1 MTPELPADI
10 RDIAV
15 WLAHTSGISTS
26 IIGAQSLRRAIRLR
40 QEATEHVDIPT
51 YQTHLLSSPEEQQ
64 CLVELLVVP
73 ETWFFRDR
81 YPFAH
86 LREHVERLLE
96 GAGLSQPLRLLSAP
110 CASGEEPY
118 SIAMTLLDMGLPQDA
133 FRIDAIDIC
142 RTSIRK
148 ARGAVYGRHSFR
160 GVSAEEQAKHF
171 ESRAEGQALHEEI
184 RKAVH
189 FKRAN
194 LMHCLSATASQYDVI
209 FCRNLLI
216 YLEESASQHLLETFA
231 GLMAPGG
238 LLIVGSAETA
248 KVPTHLFTPI
258 RASFVFGFLRREPS
272 ASPMPLALP
281 PATSSERPA
290 ASPTPIAP
298 TRSPR
303 RSPSR
308 TVRRPAVPATNGSR
322 GAPSRSVLPNPPAP
336 APSGADQELQL
347 CRLELERNPYS
358 DGAYLRLAQWMR
370 SHNRLEEAMECLQ
383 KCLYLKPDNREAL
396 RVLIQLSDQLGE
408 PQRRRQ
414 FQERLAR
421 LES

>member
-15 WLAHTSGISTS
+15 WLASASGISTN
-26 IIGAQSLRRAIRLR
+26 IIGAHSLRRAIQLRL
-40 QEATEHVDIPT
+40 EATELADIPA
-51 YQTHLLSSPEEQQ
+51 YQNLLLNSPEEQQ

-81 YPFAH
+81 YPFSH
-86 LREHVERLLE
+86 LREHVQGLLE
-96 GAGLSQPLRLLSAP
+96 GAGLSHPLRLLSAP

-118 SIAMTLLDMGLPQDA
+118 SMAMTLLDMGLTQDA

-148 ARGAVYGRHSFR
+148 ARAAVYGRHSFR
-160 GVSAEEQAKHF
+160 GVSAAEQAKHF
-171 ESRAEGQALHEEI
+171 ESRPEGQALHAEI

-248 KVPTHLFTPI
+248 KVPANLFTPI
-258 RASFVFGFLRREPS
+258 RASFVFGFLRRDASTS
-272 ASPMPLALP
+272 APLLALP
-281 PATSSERPA
+281 PASSSERPA
-290 ASPTPIAP
+290 ASPAPIAP

-303 RSPSR
+303 RSPPR

-322 GAPSRSVLPNPPAP
+322 GGASRSLPPNPAAA

-383 KCLYLKPDNREAL
+383 KCLYLKPDCREAL

>member
-15 WLAHTSGISTS
+15 WLASASGISTN
-26 IIGAQSLRRAIRLR
+26 IIGAHSLRRAIQLRL
-40 QEATEHVDIPT
+40 EATEFADIPA
-51 YQTHLLSSPEEQQ
+51 YQNLLLNSPEEQQ

-81 YPFAH
+81 YPFSH
-86 LREHVERLLE
+86 LREHVQGLLE
-96 GAGLSQPLRLLSAP
+96 GAGLSHPLRLLSAP

-118 SIAMTLLDMGLPQDA
+118 SMAMTLLDMGLTQDA

-148 ARGAVYGRHSFR
+148 ARAAVYGRHSFR
-160 GVSAEEQAKHF
+160 GVSAAEQAKHF
-171 ESRAEGQALHEEI
+171 ESRPEGQALHAEI

-248 KVPTHLFTPI
+248 KVPANLFTPI
-258 RASFVFGFLRREPS
+258 RASFVFGFLRRDASTS
-272 ASPMPLALP
+272 APLLALP
-281 PATSSERPA
+281 PASSSERPA
-290 ASPTPIAP
+290 ASPAPIAP

-303 RSPSR
+303 RSPPR

-322 GAPSRSVLPNPPAP
+322 GGASRSLPPNPAAA

-383 KCLYLKPDNREAL
+383 KCLYLKPDCREAL